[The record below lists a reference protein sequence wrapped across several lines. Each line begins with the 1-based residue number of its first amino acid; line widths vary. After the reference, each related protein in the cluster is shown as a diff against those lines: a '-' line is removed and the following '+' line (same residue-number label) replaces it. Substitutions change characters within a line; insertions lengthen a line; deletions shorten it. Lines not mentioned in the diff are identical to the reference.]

1 MAAPT
6 KVTAKPKK
14 AAKTNTPVVPK
25 FKTVQEY
32 IAALP
37 ATTRGLMEEIRQ
49 TIRHVAPT
57 AEEVISYNMPTFKL
71 DGKGLICYAAWKE
84 HISLYPRTRLMEA
97 AIKELASYDG
107 SKGTIKFPLT
117 RPLPF
122 DMIRKIIKFR
132 MQEVKKAK

>member
-6 KVTAKPKK
+6 KASAKAKK
-14 AAKTNTPVVPK
+14 AAKKNTPVAPK

-37 ATTRGLMEEIRQ
+37 AATKGLMKDIRQ
-49 TIRHVAPT
+49 TIRQIAPT
-57 AEEVISYNMPTFKL
+57 AEEVISYNMPAFKL

-97 AIKELASYDG
+97 AIKELVNYEGA
-107 SKGTIKFPLT
+107 KGTIKFPLT
-117 RPLPF
+117 QPMPF

-132 MQEVKKAK
+132 MQEIKK